1 MLGKTRH
8 LHAKQSNWTT
18 ITHHI
23 PKKKKNPPNGL
34 LTSVHR

>member
-23 PKKKKNPPNGL
+23 PKKKKKSSKWI
-34 LTSVHR
+34 TD